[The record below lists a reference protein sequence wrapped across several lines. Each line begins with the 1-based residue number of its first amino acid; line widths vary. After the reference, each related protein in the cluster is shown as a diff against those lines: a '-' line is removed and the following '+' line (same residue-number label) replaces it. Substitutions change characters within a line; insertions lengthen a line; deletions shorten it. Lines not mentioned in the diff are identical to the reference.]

1 MKDWQD
7 HYHTLHVHPDAD
19 VAIIKASYRTLM
31 QKLKYHPDLGGDK
44 DDAARINEAYGV
56 LSNLT
61 LRTAYDQQLAVQRQ
75 LKKDPEFKP
84 WPNHQERKSR
94 TSPNSNSKP
103 NPRANTKSN
112 AKQKPRPQTNT
123 HGQKQ
128 AHAEAQPKPK
138 PESKPSPKSKSHQN
152 TANEKGP
159 SNHTNNGNADNNN
172 TQNNNTQNNKSDT
185 HNNNAH
191 NNNAHNNNADNNKA
205 QSGAKE
211 SSGQYSFSKSSS
223 PKRPKQTA
231 HRTRSKKP
239 VIPQKHYAELGQHT
253 YASITAKLP
262 DTSIRSSTCLFCKEI
277 NHFHPH
283 GDNQEAIVCF
293 NCKSPL
299 QFINFNPLWV
309 TQRRSDRLKQKS
321 LIQFTANH
329 NQAKSYQGIVVDLS
343 PTGMR
348 IKSLQALKMGNIL
361 KLDNEEL
368 SAVASVIRCEQ
379 ITLNKFSRNKYFYSG
394 VKFLAL
400 KVNQNRGT
408 FVSHKA

>member
-44 DDAARINEAYGV
+44 DHAARINEAYGI
-56 LSNLT
+56 LSNLA
-61 LRTAYDQQLAVQRQ
+61 LRTAYDQQLAAQRK
-75 LKKDPEFKP
+75 LKKGPEFKP
-84 WPNHQERKSR
+84 WPNQQERKPR
-94 TSPNSNSKP
+94 TKP
-103 NPRANTKSN
+103 SSSAKTKPN
-112 AKQKPRPQTNT
+112 AKQDQTQNKDNIDK
-123 HGQKQ
+123 QKQ
-128 AHAEAQPKPK
+128 AHAEVQPKPK
-138 PESKPSPKSKSHQN
+138 SSPKSKSHKN
-152 TANEKGP
+152 TPNEKSRP
-159 SNHTNNGNADNNN
+159 NNTNSNNTHKNNTYKNNTHKNNTYNNKTNADTNTNTN
-172 TQNNNTQNNKSDT
+172 TQNKT
-185 HNNNAH
+185 
-191 NNNAHNNNADNNKA
+191 
-205 QSGAKE
+205 KE
-211 SSGQYSFSKSSS
+211 SSGQYSFSKPSS
-223 PKRPKQTA
+223 PKRPKKKTPY
-231 HRTRSKKP
+231 TRSKTP
-239 VIPQKHYAELGQHT
+239 GIPQKHYAELGQNT
-253 YASITAKLP
+253 YASITAKFP
-262 DTSIRSSTCLFCKEI
+262 DTSIRNSTCLFCKEI
-277 NHFHPH
+277 NHFHQH
-283 GDNQEAIVCF
+283 GDHQDAVICY

-329 NQAKSYQGIVVDLS
+329 NQGKSYQGIVIDLS

-348 IKSLQALKMGNIL
+348 IKSLQPLKMGNIL

-368 SAVASVIRCEQ
+368 SAVASVIRCEKQ
-379 ITLNKFSRNKYFYSG
+379 TDNKLRRAKYFYSG